1 MKYKIFASTTPQT
14 EPVLQKLKQV
24 LKGCEAVEKGF
35 DYLFVLGGDGFF
47 VSTVANYNCHNC
59 RVVGINTGHLGFY
72 TSFNEKDLDD
82 NFLQKLQQCHF
93 QRISLLEVSV
103 NGQQHLVLNELAV
116 YTNTAYPINIF
127 IDGEAWEFYRGSG
140 LLIGPRTGS
149 TALAKSA
156 KGAVIF
162 PGIDV
167 LQIIEMNPLLHPNQ
181 VTIQSPIILP
191 KETQVEFVVKKAF
204 NPQQFP
210 TFYCDG
216 RKLELPNAD
225 TTLALKLVQSTP
237 MFNISLKT
245 QDFIN
250 KLKSTFI
257 KQS

>member
-162 PGIDV
+162 
-167 LQIIEMNPLLHPNQ
+167 
-181 VTIQSPIILP
+181 
-191 KETQVEFVVKKAF
+191 
-204 NPQQFP
+204 
-210 TFYCDG
+210 
-216 RKLELPNAD
+216 
-225 TTLALKLVQSTP
+225 LALMCCKLLKWIHFCTP
-237 MFNISLKT
+237 IKLLSNHQLFCPKKRKWNLWSKKPLTHNSFPPFTVTGESWNCQTLT
-245 QDFIN
+245 Q
-250 KLKSTFI
+250 L
-257 KQS
+257 